1 VTSAFKQRRGRVG
14 VLTFVLAGLFGLAV
28 LRLIALVVLQGSR
41 LNTMAREEHTAET
54 ELAAVR
60 GPIVDR
66 HGQPMALSAETRSIF
81 ARPKKLLEA
90 NSVERAKLAA
100 ALDMSESDLAHRLA
114 KPSPFIWLRRRMDP
128 AQASTAEA
136 LNIDGLG
143 ALSEY
148 KRFYPE
154 SNLAGAVVGSAGMD
168 GQGLSGVELQY
179 DKLIRGQPVELS
191 FYHDALG
198 HPILDSPLE
207 IKSSQPGA
215 QVALTIDGRIQSLA
229 ENELADEVRTS
240 GAQRGTAIVLDP
252 WSGEVLALANVAA
265 AADPVHDRLHDA
277 AVQDAFEPGS
287 TMKGLLASIA
297 LTNHAI
303 SPTEQIYCENGVF
316 HLDGRTIHDDS
327 RHGYLDLAGII
338 EVSSNIGASK
348 IALRLGAQRFY
359 DGLRGFGI
367 GRKTGVD
374 LPGEGSGLLSKG
386 SSWRQIE
393 LANHGFGQG
402 VAVTPM
408 QLAVAYGAIANGG
421 LVVRPYV
428 VKSISDAEGHL
439 VLTHTPQVLGR
450 AIPPEV
456 AHQMNLLLRNV
467 VNGSDGTA
475 HKAQVDGF
483 LVAGKT
489 GTAQMVNPVTHGYFQ
504 NRHVSS
510 FVGFL
515 PADDPRLLILVVLYD
530 VGHGHFGGLVAAPVF
545 SEIATGAMRDLDVA
559 SDQPAFDSASVFSLD
574 HIVTTPRRKNVDPL
588 AAIDPGADYDAAFD
602 GKATPDF
609 SGASLRHAL
618 DIARQLGVNL
628 DVKGQGYVIS
638 QDPAPGAALP
648 NSPIKLTLAPAGI
661 ASSGPSP
668 SAVKKIS
675 LSALSRT
682 HSRSAAGAGVQI
694 SPKRVRENLKMARN
708 P

>member
-1 VTSAFKQRRGRVG
+1 MTTGSFGRSSAFKQRRNRIG
-14 VLTFVLAGLFGLAV
+14 VLTFVLAAFFGLAV
-28 LRLIALVVLQGSR
+28 LRLIALVVLQGPR
-41 LNTMAREEHTAET
+41 LNTMAHAEHTAET

-66 HGQPMALSAETRSIF
+66 HGEPMALSAETRSIYS
-81 ARPKKLLEA
+81 RPSKVLA
-90 NSVERAKLAA
+90 ASPTERAKLAA
-100 ALDMSESDLAHRLA
+100 ALDMSPDELARRLA

-128 AQASTAEA
+128 AQAAAVEA

-143 ALSEY
+143 AFSEY
-148 KRFYPE
+148 KRYYPE
-154 SNLAGAVVGSAGMD
+154 SNLADAVVGSAGMD
-168 GQGLSGVELQY
+168 GQGLSGVELEY
-179 DKLIRGQPVELS
+179 DKLIRGEPVELS

-207 IKSSQPGA
+207 LKSSQPGA
-215 QVALTIDGRIQSLA
+215 QVELTIDGRIQSLA
-229 ENELADEVRTS
+229 ENELAAEVQTS

-252 WSGEVLALANVAA
+252 WSGEVLALANINARP
-265 AADPVHDRLHDA
+265 DPVHARLHDA

-297 LTNHAI
+297 LANHTI
-303 SPTEQIYCENGVF
+303 TTTDQIYCENGVY

-327 RHGYLDLAGII
+327 PHGSLDLAGII

-348 IALRLGAQRFY
+348 IALRLGAKRFY
-359 DGLRGFGI
+359 DGLRAFGI

-374 LPGEGSGLLSKG
+374 LPGEANGLLSKG
-386 SSWRQIE
+386 STWRPIE

-408 QLAVAYGAIANGG
+408 QLAVAYSAIANGG
-421 LVVRPYV
+421 LIVRPYV
-428 VKSISDAEGHL
+428 VKSISDATGNAL
-439 VLTHTPQVLGR
+439 LTHTPQVMGR

-467 VNGSDGTA
+467 VNGADGTA

-483 LVAGKT
+483 VVAGKT

-545 SEIATGAMRDLDVA
+545 SEIASGALRDLDVA
-559 SDQPAFDSASVFSLD
+559 SSDSAYDSASVLPISSF
-574 HIVTTPRRKNVDPL
+574 TTNPHQKNADPL
-588 AAIDPGADYDAAFD
+588 AAIDPGVDYDAALNR
-602 GKATPDF
+602 KATPDF
-609 SGASLRHAL
+609 SGVSLRHAL

-628 DVKGQGYVIS
+628 EVKGHGYVVG
-638 QDPAPGAALP
+638 QDPAPGSTVPSSAIRL
-648 NSPIKLTLAPAGI
+648 ILAPAGI
-661 ASSGPSP
+661 VSRAPMGP
-668 SAVKKIS
+668 AVKKI
-675 LSALSRT
+675 ALSRREG
-682 HSRSAAGAGVQI
+682 SRRHHAD
-694 SPKRVRENLKMARN
+694 
-708 P
+708 

>member
-1 VTSAFKQRRGRVG
+1 MTSAFKQRRSRIGA
-14 VLTFVLAGLFGLAV
+14 LTFVLAAFFGLAV
-28 LRLIALVVLQGSR
+28 LRLIALVVLQGPR
-41 LNTMAREEHTAET
+41 LNTMAAEEHTAET

-66 HGQPMALSAETRSIF
+66 HGEPMALSAETRSIY
-81 ARPKKLLEA
+81 ARPKKLLES
-90 NSVERAKLAA
+90 NSAERARLAA
-100 ALDMSESDLAHRLA
+100 ALNMSPADLDHRLA
-114 KPSPFIWLRRRMDP
+114 KPAPFVWLRRRMDP
-128 AQASTAEA
+128 AQAAVVEA
-136 LNIDGLG
+136 LNLDGMG
-143 ALSEY
+143 AFSEY

-154 SNLAGAVVGSAGMD
+154 SNLAEAVVGSAGMD
-168 GQGLSGVELQY
+168 GQGLSGVELEY
-179 DKLIRGQPVELS
+179 DKLIRGAPVELS

-215 QVALTIDGRIQSLA
+215 QVELTIDGRIQSLA
-229 ENELADEVRTS
+229 ENELADEVQSS

-252 WSGEVLALANVAA
+252 WTGEILALANENAQP
-265 AADPVHDRLHDA
+265 DPIHSRLHDA

-303 SPTEQIYCENGVF
+303 NPTEQIYCENGVY

-327 RHGYLDLAGII
+327 PHGWLDLAGII
-338 EVSSNIGASK
+338 EMSSNIGASK
-348 IALRLGAQRFY
+348 IALRLGARRFY

-374 LPGEGSGLLSKG
+374 LPGEANGLLSKG
-386 SSWRQIE
+386 SSWREIE

-408 QLAVAYGAIANGG
+408 QLATAYAAIANGG

-428 VKSISDAEGHL
+428 VKSVSDAEGHL
-439 VLTHTPQVLGR
+439 LMTHTPQVMGR

-467 VNGSDGTA
+467 VNGAGGTA

-483 LVAGKT
+483 IVAGKT

-515 PADDPRLLILVVLYD
+515 PADDPCLLILVVLYD

-545 SEIATGAMRDLDVA
+545 SEIASGALRDLNVA
-559 SDQPAFDSASVFSLD
+559 STDSAYDSASVLPISSFNLMP
-574 HIVTTPRRKNVDPL
+574 HKKNIDTL
-588 AAIDPGADYDAAFD
+588 AAIDPGVDYDAALD
-602 GKATPDF
+602 RKATPDF
-609 SGASLRHAL
+609 TGASLRHAL
-618 DIARQLGVNL
+618 DIARQLGINL
-628 DVKGQGYVIS
+628 DVKGQGYVTA
-638 QDPAPGAALP
+638 QDPAPGSTLP
-648 NSPIKLTLAPAGI
+648 SSPIKLTLAPAGI
-661 ASSGPSP
+661 SDHSG
-668 SAVKKIS
+668 AKGAAKKIS
-675 LSALSRT
+675 PIKISKTHGSASLALLGRM
-682 HSRSAAGAGVQI
+682 RGKKIEPGI
-694 SPKRVRENLKMARN
+694 LR
-708 P
+708 

>member
-1 VTSAFKQRRGRVG
+1 MTSAFKQRRNRIGG
-14 VLTFVLAGLFGLAV
+14 LTFVLAALFGLAV

-66 HGQPMALSAETRSIF
+66 HGEPMALSAETRSIY
-81 ARPKKLLEA
+81 ARPEKVLKLSSAEH
-90 NSVERAKLAA
+90 AKLAA
-100 ALDMSESDLAHRLA
+100 ALGMSPSELAHRLS

-128 AQASTAEA
+128 AEAAAAEA

-143 ALSEY
+143 AFSEY

-154 SNLAGAVVGSAGMD
+154 SNLAEAVVGSAGMD
-168 GQGLSGVELQY
+168 GQGLSGVELEY
-179 DKLIRGQPVELS
+179 DKLIRGEPVRLS

-198 HPILDSPLE
+198 HPILDSPLA

-215 QVALTIDGRIQSLA
+215 QVELTIDGRIQSLA
-229 ENELADEVRTS
+229 ENELADEVQSS

-252 WSGEVLALANVAA
+252 WSGEVLALANVNARP
-265 AADPVHDRLHDA
+265 DPIHARLHNA

-303 SPTEQIYCENGVF
+303 TPADQIYCENGVF

-327 RHGYLDLAGII
+327 RHGWLDLAGII

-348 IALRLGAQRFY
+348 IALRLGAKRFY

-374 LPGEGSGLLSKG
+374 LPGEANGLLSKG
-386 SSWRQIE
+386 STWRQIE

-408 QLAVAYGAIANGG
+408 QLAVAYAAIANGG

-428 VKSISDAEGHL
+428 VKSVSDAERNVL
-439 VLTHTPQVLGR
+439 LTHTPQVMGR

-456 AHQMNLLLRNV
+456 AHQMNQLLRNV
-467 VNGSDGTA
+467 VNGAGGTA

-483 LVAGKT
+483 VVAGKT

-530 VGHGHFGGLVAAPVF
+530 VGHGHFGGLIAAPVF
-545 SEIATGAMRDLDVA
+545 SEIASGALRDLDVA
-559 SDQPAFDSASVFSLD
+559 SSEPAYDSASLLSID
-574 HIVTTPRRKNVDPL
+574 NIIARPHKKNIDPL
-588 AAIDPGADYDAAFD
+588 AAIDPGVDYDAALD

-628 DVKGQGYVIS
+628 EVKGQGYVVS
-638 QDPAPGAALP
+638 QDTAPGSALP
-648 NSPIKLTLAPAGI
+648 SSPIKLTLAPAGI
-661 ASSGPSP
+661 SNRELADG
-668 SAVKKIS
+668 AVKKIS
-675 LSALSRT
+675 LTT
-682 HSRSAAGAGVQI
+682 HPTLR
-694 SPKRVRENLKMARN
+694 REMR
-708 P
+708 